1 MSDPDTINGVII
13 NLKKR
18 VRKGWPDYVIDVL
31 LETDMVITYN
41 GSVDEI
47 KRIRDACG
55 CSAIDE
61 LIGKKMVLKRKVEEH
76 AH

>member
-1 MSDPDTINGVII
+1 MSAPEQINGVIVS
-13 NLKKR
+13 LKKR
-18 VRKGWPDYVIDVL
+18 VKKGWPYYVIDVL

-61 LIGKKMVLKRKVEEH
+61 LIGKKMVLKKKVEQH
-76 AH
+76 AS

>member
-18 VRKGWPDYVIDVL
+18 VRKGWPYYVIDVL
-31 LETDMVITYN
+31 LETDMVIKYN

-55 CSAIDE
+55 CLAIDE
-61 LIGKKMVLKRKVEEH
+61 LIGKKMVLKKKVEQH
-76 AH
+76 AS